1 MLAPEAQKKRSSEIE
16 HFVLLQKKNPNC
28 KPGIMT
34 HQGSNMNENKDRQDH
49 LTPGRKPVLEL
60 LRNRPDSL
68 DTVFLADDAPG
79 LGEIVGTC
87 REAGVRFRKVRRPEL
102 DRMFSGNHQGV
113 VARLRGRRLVDLDSL
128 ISTVADSPFPVILA
142 LDQVQDPGNVGTLA
156 RTLLAL
162 GGAGLLFPRDR
173 TAFIGPAAAKAAA
186 GALDSLPLCQV
197 VNLARALDEC
207 AEAGLAI
214 YGSAAGPGSTDL
226 FAARLDFPAV
236 LVLGNEDKGMR
247 PNVGKRCSAMLSIPM
262 RGGFDSLNV
271 AQAGAMI
278 MTEMLRRRS

>member
-1 MLAPEAQKKRSSEIE
+1 MIGRARSSI
-16 HFVLLQKKNPNC
+16 LSCYRKKNQIANPNQV
-28 KPGIMT
+28 
-34 HQGSNMNENKDRQDH
+34 HEMNQPHDEKSDLDAH

-60 LRNRPDSL
+60 LQSRPQAL
-68 DTVFLADDAPG
+68 DTVFLSEEAAG
-79 LGEIVGTC
+79 LGDVIGKC
-87 REAGVRFRKVRRPEL
+87 RELGVRFRKVRRQDL
-102 DRMFSGNHQGV
+102 DRMFPGNHQGV
-113 VARLRGRRLVDLDSL
+113 VARLRGRQLVELDQL
-128 ISTVADSPFPVILA
+128 IAQTAQSPLPLILA

-162 GGAGLLFPRDR
+162 GGAGLLFPKDR

-197 VNLARALDEC
+197 VNLARALDTC
-207 AEAGLAI
+207 AEAGMTI
-214 YGSAAGPGSTDL
+214 YGSGAGAESVNL
-226 FAARLDFPAV
+226 FSARLNFPAV

-247 PNVGKRCSAMLSIPM
+247 PNVGKRCAEKLSIPM

-278 MTEMLRRRS
+278 MTEMLRQRF

>member
-1 MLAPEAQKKRSSEIE
+1 MDQQPHEKSDTNA
-16 HFVLLQKKNPNC
+16 
-28 KPGIMT
+28 
-34 HQGSNMNENKDRQDH
+34 H

-60 LRNRPDSL
+60 LASRPEAL
-68 DTVFLADDAPG
+68 DTVFLSEDAAG
-79 LGEIVGTC
+79 LGDVIGKC
-87 REAGVRFRKVRRPEL
+87 RELGVRFRKVRRPDL
-102 DRMFSGNHQGV
+102 DRMYPGNHQGV
-113 VARLRGRRLVDLDSL
+113 VARLRGRQLVELEEL
-128 ISTVADSPFPVILA
+128 IAQACRSTFPLILA

-162 GGAGLLFPRDR
+162 GGAGLLFPKDR

-197 VNLARALDEC
+197 VNLARALDAC

-214 YGSAAGPGSTDL
+214 YGSGTGPESRDL
-226 FAARLDFPAV
+226 FQARLHFPAV

-247 PNVGKRCSAMLSIPM
+247 PNVGKRCTEKLSIPM
-262 RGGFDSLNV
+262 QGGFDSLNV

-278 MTEMLRRRS
+278 MTEMLRQRL